1 MLRSG
6 GEKTME
12 CPSLRTCPFF
22 NNKMKDMP
30 ATAELMKKRYC
41 LGDNTECARFMVASR
56 LGKEKVPIDLF
67 PGQTDRAMEI
77 LMKS

>member
-1 MLRSG
+1 
-6 GEKTME
+6 
-12 CPSLRTCPFF
+12 
-22 NNKMKDMP
+22 MKDMP